1 MQILRHTLRGAQ
13 PLVPSELDPGC
24 LNVVRGRGRGNQLQ
38 LPAGWITLCVVL
50 SGALEL
56 DNHDANWS
64 LGHGR
69 YQLWLES
76 PLRCASHAR
85 CWWLLLT
92 APARTWDPESRVQ
105 APDLLPWEAACP
117 RSVLRPVV
125 RLARHRRMPAALD
138 PLTAGGIVA
147 DLRQAVVEHQFELQA
162 RVELCSGRTRLRRR
176 QTLLRLLRV
185 QHLIRCHLDD
195 HIALSKLAASASYS
209 PSHLIRVYRH
219 VFGET
224 PSEYASRLRCQ
235 RAWELVCGT
244 SMPVCEIAGTLGFE
258 SESAFCR
265 AFRHAFGCTTS
276 ATRRRL
282 ALEAG
287 ESQAQAGPGK
297 TSISALAAP

>member
-1 MQILRHTLRGAQ
+1 MHILRHTLRGAQ
-13 PLVPSELDPGC
+13 TLSPPDLDPGC
-24 LNVVRGRGRGNQLQ
+24 LNVLRGRGRGNQLQ
-38 LPAGWITLCVVL
+38 LPPGWISLCVVL
-50 SGALEL
+50 SGVLEL
-56 DNHDANWS
+56 DNHDATWS

-69 YQLWLES
+69 YQLWLEG

-92 APARTWDPESRVQ
+92 APARTWDPKAGV
-105 APDLLPWEAACP
+105 PPPGLLPWEAACP

-125 RLARHRRMPAALD
+125 RLARHPRGAAVLD
-138 PLTAGGIVA
+138 PLMADGIVA
-147 DLRQAVVEHQFELQA
+147 DLRQAVIEHQAELQA
-162 RVELCSGRTRLRRR
+162 RIELCSGRTMLRRR

-195 HIALSKLAASASYS
+195 HIALSRLAASANYS
-209 PSHLIRVYRH
+209 PCHLIRIYRH

-244 SMPVCEIAGTLGFE
+244 SMPVCEIAGILGFE

-265 AFRHAFGCTTS
+265 AFRHAFGCTTG

-282 ALEAG
+282 AMEAG
-287 ESQAQAGPGK
+287 PSQAQPGPGN
-297 TSISALAAP
+297 TSISALAAR